1 MIRKLLAVTFSNM
14 RTSGKEKAS
23 KSSLKLNCP
32 RPEMK
37 SYKRWKMNY
46 LAMTKTKKRSRS
58 DLIRL
63 TLSHRI
69 TICRELKWSRGTLD
83 ASIISAAAISTLT
96 DTPTPKGGSN

>member
-1 MIRKLLAVTFSNM
+1 
-14 RTSGKEKAS
+14 
-23 KSSLKLNCP
+23 
-32 RPEMK
+32 MK